1 MIRLEDCEFV
11 AWRSIDDEAAFF
23 AQMGRF
29 FASATV
35 RRECG
40 GYPLNDGP
48 RYRWLVVRH
57 KGAARVLGFVS
68 MEMQADLVRIREGYV
83 RAEARGCGLFRELRR
98 RALEDIDRLGLDC
111 AMRVPQACVPFL
123 EPHGFHVCS
132 TRGRWV
138 SLERKAHAATSQPDG
153 TRRGT
158 VPRTGSP
165 ALAATGGSP
174 QPSSPAAA

>member
-1 MIRLEDCEFV
+1 VIRLEDCEFV
-11 AWRSIDDEAAFF
+11 ACRSIDDEAAFF

-48 RYRWLVVRH
+48 RYRWLIARYM
-57 KGAARVLGFVS
+57 GATRVLGFIS
-68 MEMQADLVRIREGYV
+68 MDTLADRVRIREGYV

-98 RALEDIDRLGLDC
+98 RTLEDIDRRGLAC
-111 AMRVPQACVPFL
+111 ALRVPQACVPFL
-123 EPHGFHVCS
+123 EPHGFHTHS

-138 SLERKAHAATSQPDG
+138 NLERKAHAATSQPDG
-153 TRRGT
+153 TGREP
-158 VPRTGSP
+158 VPRTGVP
-165 ALAATGGSP
+165 AASATGGSP
-174 QPSSPAAA
+174 QPVAPAAA